1 MVLFSPAVAVEA
13 AVGDG
18 FAEVVRGD
26 VRGCFEVGDGAGNT
40 QYAVVSSCTQSQAVH
55 RLFHN
60 SAALVGQNTELTGE
74 LASHLSITMYSNDV
88 LETLGLYGTG
98 GNDTGTD
105 SLAAF
110 ASFHLV
116 QLADWD
122 R

>member
-1 MVLFSPAVAVEA
+1 MVGVY
-13 AVGDG
+13 
-18 FAEVVRGD
+18 VRC
-26 VRGCFEVGDGAGNT
+26 CFEVCNGTGNAKD
-40 QYAVVSSCTQSQAVH
+40 AVVGSCTKSQTVH
-55 RLFHN
+55 RLLHYCT
-60 SAALVGQNTELTGE
+60 ALVGQNTELTGE
-74 LASHLSITMYSNDV
+74 LASHLSITMYSNGV

-105 SLAAF
+105 TLAAF